1 MSPLDIQHKR
11 LVIVSNRLPFTAKLE
26 NGTLQ
31 FSESAGGLATGLSAF
46 LDSYKYHFPTSK
58 EHLWVGWPGSTI
70 DEPYRDTLRSKAL
83 VDFQSYPVF
92 LSEEDMDLFYLGFC
106 NKTLWPLFHYFP
118 SYTHYNE
125 EYWQNYKKV
134 NHLFLETLLEIL
146 QEGDLVWIQDYH
158 LMLLPELLRQQ
169 RPDLLIGFFLHIPF
183 PSFEIFRLLP
193 LRWRREIL
201 EGLLGSDLIGFHTYE
216 YTHHF
221 IQSVLRILGY
231 DHYMG
236 RISLPNHIVKV
247 DTFPMGI
254 DFHRFFDA
262 STHPAT
268 EQEKLALH
276 STLADSQVILSV
288 DRLDY
293 SKGIL
298 NRLQGYE
305 YFLEVYPEY
314 RGKVILIAL
323 VVPSRIGVDQYET
336 MKKQIEELVGRIN
349 GNYGSIGWTPV
360 IYQYKNLSLHPL
372 SALYSISD
380 VALVTPL
387 RDGMNLIAKEY
398 VASRTD
404 KTGVLILSEMA
415 GSAKELG
422 EAIII
427 NPNDRVEIAEALKE
441 SLQMPAGEQQR
452 RMYVMQERLRRY
464 DVVRWAG
471 DFVESLGE
479 MRQVQQK
486 LNAKL
491 LSDVARKNL
500 VARYSSA
507 TRRLLFLDYDGT
519 LVPFMRRPSL
529 ASPSAAVIDILTRLS
544 TDQQNMIVLISGRD
558 RTTLEEWFGHLPIGI
573 AAEHGY
579 WLREAG
585 FDWHM
590 LKHTNTDWK
599 ARLMPVFQQ
608 YADRLPGSFI
618 EEKDHSL
625 AFHYRAADPDQA
637 GPLASEFTDHLM
649 NFTANID
656 VQVLQGSK
664 VVELRQAGVNKGIA
678 AMHWMSKGDFD
689 FIIGIG
695 DDWTDEDL
703 FLALPKSAFSL
714 RVGVTNTQA
723 QYNLRGVEDVLKLLR
738 SMIDG

>member
-1 MSPLDIQHKR
+1 MR
-11 LVIVSNRLPFTAKLE
+11 LE
-26 NGTLQ
+26 NGNLQ

-46 LDSYKYHFPTSK
+46 LDSYKYHFPASK
-58 EHLWVGWPGSTI
+58 EHVWVGWPGSTI
-70 DEPYRDTLRSKAL
+70 DEAHREELRAKAL
-83 VDFQSYPVF
+83 QEYQSYPVF

-118 SYTHYNE
+118 SYTHYQD
-125 EYWQNYKKV
+125 EYWQNYKKI
-134 NHLFLETLLEIL
+134 NQLFLETLLEIL
-146 QEGDLVWIQDYH
+146 QEGDIVWIQDYH
-158 LMLLPELLRQQ
+158 LMLLPQLLRQH
-169 RPDLLIGFFLHIPF
+169 RPDILTGFFLHIPF

-193 LRWRREIL
+193 LTWRKEIL

-221 IQSVLRILGY
+221 VQSVLRILGY
-231 DHYMG
+231 DHSMG

-247 DTFPMGI
+247 DTYPMGI
-254 DFHRFFDA
+254 DFKRFSEA
-262 STHPAT
+262 STHPET
-268 EQEKLALH
+268 EQEKQALH
-276 STLADSQVILSV
+276 STLGDSKVIFSV

-305 YFLEVYPEY
+305 YFLETYPEY
-314 RGKVILIAL
+314 CGKVVLIAL
-323 VVPSRIGVDQYET
+323 VVPSRIGVDQYEN
-336 MKKQIEELVGRIN
+336 MKKQIEEVVGRIN
-349 GNYGSIGWTPV
+349 GKYGSISWAPV

-398 VASRTD
+398 IASRTE

-427 NPNDRVEIAEALKE
+427 NPNDRVEIGEALRE
-441 SLQMPAGEQQR
+441 SLLMPVGEQQR
-452 RMYVMQERLRRY
+452 RIGIMQERLRRY

-471 DFVESLGE
+471 DFVDNLIG
-479 MRQVQQK
+479 MRQVQK
-486 LNAKL
+486 EFNSKL
-491 LSDVARKNL
+491 LTDVVRKNL
-500 VARYSSA
+500 IQRYTSA
-507 TRRLLFLDYDGT
+507 GRRLLFLDYDGT

-529 ASPSAAVIDILTRLS
+529 ASPTSVVIEMLSRLAADGRNSV
-544 TDQQNMIVLISGRD
+544 VLISGRD
-558 RTTLEEWFGHLPIGI
+558 RSTLEQWFGHLPVGI
-573 AAEHGY
+573 AAEHGF
-579 WLREAG
+579 WLRESG
-585 FDWHM
+585 SDWQM
-590 LKHTNTDWK
+590 LKHGNTEWK
-599 ARLMPVFQQ
+599 GRLMPIFQQ
-608 YADRLPGSFI
+608 YADRLPGAFV
-618 EEKDHSL
+618 EEKEHSL
-625 AFHYRAADPDQA
+625 VWHYRAADPDQA
-637 GPLASEFTDHLM
+637 RPLAAEFTDHLM

-664 VVELRQAGVNKGIA
+664 VVELRQSGINKGIA
-678 AMHWMSKGDFD
+678 AMHWVSKENFD
-689 FIIGIG
+689 FIMGIG

-723 QYNLRGVEDVLKLLR
+723 QYNLRDVEEVLRLLK
-738 SMIDG
+738 SIIAG

>member
-1 MSPLDIQHKR
+1 MSTFNTKYKR
-11 LVIVSNRLPFTAKLE
+11 LVVVSNRLPFTARLDNEK
-26 NGTLQ
+26 LQ
-31 FSESAGGLATGLSAF
+31 FSESAGGLATGLSTF
-46 LDSYKYHFPTSK
+46 LDSYKYHFPASK
-58 EHLWVGWPGSTI
+58 EHIWVGWPGSTI
-70 DEPYRDTLRSKAL
+70 DDSHKEELRSKAL
-83 VDFQSYPVF
+83 REFQSYPVF
-92 LSEEDMDLFYLGFC
+92 LSEEDMDQFYLGFC

-118 SYTHYNE
+118 SYTHYQD

-134 NHLFLETLLEIL
+134 NQMFFETLLEIL
-146 QEGDLVWIQDYH
+146 EEGDIVWIQDYH
-158 LMLLPELLRQQ
+158 LMLLPRLLRQH
-169 RPDLLIGFFLHIPF
+169 RPDILAGFFLHIPF

-193 LRWRREIL
+193 ITWRKEIL

-231 DHYMG
+231 DHSMG

-247 DTFPMGI
+247 DTYPMGI
-254 DFHRFFDA
+254 DFKRFFEA
-262 STHPAT
+262 STHPET
-268 EQEKLALH
+268 EHEKQIFY
-276 STLADSQVILSV
+276 STLNDLKVIFSV

-298 NRLQGYE
+298 KRLQGFE
-305 YFLEVYPEY
+305 YFLQLYPEY
-314 RGKVILIAL
+314 CGKVVLIAL
-323 VVPSRIGVDQYET
+323 VVPSRIGVDQYEN

-349 GNYGSIGWTPV
+349 GKYGSISWTPV
-360 IYQYKNLSLHPL
+360 LYQYKNLSLYPL
-372 SALYSISD
+372 SALYCRSD

-398 VASRTD
+398 IASRTEG
-404 KTGVLILSEMA
+404 TGVLILSEMA

-427 NPNDRVEIAEALKE
+427 NPNDCVEIAEALRE
-441 SLQMPAGEQQR
+441 ALLMPVGEQQR
-452 RMYVMQERLRRY
+452 RIGIMQERLRRY

-471 DFVESLGE
+471 DFVNNLIE
-479 MRQVQQK
+479 MQQVRK
-486 LNAKL
+486 DFNSKILT
-491 LSDVARKNL
+491 DIARKSL
-500 VARYSSA
+500 IERYSSA

-519 LVPFMRRPSL
+519 LVPFRRRPSL
-529 ASPSAAVIDILTRLS
+529 ASPTANVFEVLSGLTADERNS
-544 TDQQNMIVLISGRD
+544 IVLISGRD
-558 RTTLEEWFGHLPIGI
+558 RSNLEQWFGHLPIGI

-585 FDWHM
+585 SDWQI
-590 LKHTNTDWK
+590 LKQCNADWK
-599 ARLMPVFQQ
+599 IHLMPIFQQ
-608 YADRLPGSFI
+608 YADRLPGAFI
-618 EEKDHSL
+618 EERDHSL
-625 AFHYRAADPDQA
+625 VFHYRASDPDQSRS
-637 GPLASEFTDHLM
+637 LAAEFTDHLM

-678 AMHWMSKGDFD
+678 SMHWVSKENYD
-689 FIIGIG
+689 FIMGIG

-723 QYNLRGVEDVLKLLR
+723 QYNLRGVDEVLELLR
-738 SMIDG
+738 SLING